1 LTIKEVYT
9 EPYRRGNHRFV
20 TSLKRIKLPAQ
31 GSNTLNAND
40 LKQTLVERKAELSE
54 RQERVARH
62 TRHRDEPLPPDFAEQ
77 AVELENAETLVALDR
92 EMSQELRQIDHA
104 LRRIEADQ
112 YLDCEQCGKP
122 IVEERLM
129 ALPYATRCVQC
140 ATES

>member
-1 LTIKEVYT
+1 M
-9 EPYRRGNHRFV
+9 
-20 TSLKRIKLPAQ
+20 
-31 GSNTLNAND
+31 NADD

-62 TRHRDEPLPPDFAEQ
+62 TRHREEPLPPDFAEQ

-112 YLDCEQCGKP
+112 FLDCEQCGKP
-122 IVEERLM
+122 IPEERLM
-129 ALPYATRCVQC
+129 ALPYATRCIQC
-140 ATES
+140 AT

>member
-1 LTIKEVYT
+1 M
-9 EPYRRGNHRFV
+9 
-20 TSLKRIKLPAQ
+20 
-31 GSNTLNAND
+31 NAND

-129 ALPYATRCVQC
+129 A
-140 ATES
+140 